1 MPATMLRVWPIR
13 ARGRDRPAM
22 GMDWHT
28 FQVPPYVG
36 LGIRAGD
43 GDGAVRVDNENE
55 MYAMRCSPHMK
66 PIASLVLPRTEGG
79 FC

>member
-36 LGIRAGD
+36 LGI
-43 GDGAVRVDNENE
+43 ELE
-55 MYAMRCSPHMK
+55 MEMELLGLITKMKCMRCNAMQSSYEAHRESCL
-66 PIASLVLPRTEGG
+66 A
-79 FC
+79 